1 MTVAIL
7 LPALIAAV
15 AAVVATAAHRRVV
28 PPLAARVITMTMV
41 AVVVAVIPAVV
52 VLAVGFLTHLPWFG
66 GALSWCRDAFG
77 LHEHVPQWLGVP
89 AVALLGVSAL
99 RLVRVRRS
107 WIRAR
112 CEGTSGVE
120 VVPSRELFAYT
131 MPGPGGHIVV
141 SQRLVDHL
149 DDVEYAIVLA
159 HERAHAAHR
168 HDRFVVLGAISVA
181 LVPMLAP
188 LHKRLRFALERWA
201 DESTVTD
208 LDVERTLV
216 ARTLATVAL
225 STAAIPAGAAGVV
238 GIGVAGRVT
247 ALLEPPSTARA
258 RAALALGA
266 SGIVAVLGAAVVQ
279 AHQLVPL
286 LAALCPG

>member
-52 VLAVGFLTHLPWFG
+52 VL
-66 GALSWCRDAFG
+66 AFG

-225 STAAIPAGAAGVV
+225 STAA
-238 GIGVAGRVT
+238 
-247 ALLEPPSTARA
+247 
-258 RAALALGA
+258 
-266 SGIVAVLGAAVVQ
+266 
-279 AHQLVPL
+279 
-286 LAALCPG
+286 